1 MSTASNRRPDAE
13 YSGLID
19 RTSRACEV
27 ARSAA
32 AALAQALERMSPELL
47 DSIKRCEEELDA
59 LDREINE
66 GVTAAI
72 TNVPPEQ
79 ARELLGCLKL
89 IIELERI
96 GDLLL
101 GFANRL
107 RSCSGR
113 LHQQDAKDLSTMAS
127 ILQGMLADAGQAFY
141 KRDTNLAVSVLRADT
156 ELDRLRN
163 LMFVRHIENPECEE
177 RQESF
182 HVVFM
187 CQALERAGDHVKN
200 VSEEVVQMATGR
212 SVRHLLR
219 SYDKPFENMFVDW
232 MRRREATRR

>member
-1 MSTASNRRPDAE
+1 MSTAINKQPAIQ
-13 YSGLID
+13 YSGLLE
-19 RTSRACEV
+19 RTLQGCEA

-32 AALAQALERMSPELL
+32 AAIVEAISKDTPEALDRT
-47 DSIKRCEEELDA
+47 KQREEDLDA

-66 GVTAAI
+66 GVTASI
-72 TNVPPEQ
+72 VGVRPEQ
-79 ARELLGCLKL
+79 ARELLACLKL

-101 GFANRL
+101 GVANRL
-107 RSCSGR
+107 RGCSSR
-113 LHQQDAKDLSTMAS
+113 IDQQDKKDLSAMAR
-127 ILQGMLADAGQAFY
+127 LLDRMLTVAENAY
-141 KRDTNLAVSVLRADT
+141 SKRDPKLAISVLRADT

-163 LMFVRHIENPECEE
+163 LLLVRHIENPEGAA

-187 CQALERAGDHVKN
+187 AQSVERAGDHAKN
-200 VSEEVVQMATGR
+200 IAEEVVQLVTGR

-219 SYDKPFENMFVDW
+219 TSDMPFENMFVEF
-232 MRRREATRR
+232 MKKKENKKR